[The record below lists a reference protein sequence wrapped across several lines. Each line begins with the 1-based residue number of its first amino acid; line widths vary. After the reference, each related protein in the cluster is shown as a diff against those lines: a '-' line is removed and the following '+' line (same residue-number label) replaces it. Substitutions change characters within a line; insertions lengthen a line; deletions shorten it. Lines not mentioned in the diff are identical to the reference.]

1 MKSSTA
7 LIALAVVAKA
17 SPLAKREWPWESKE
31 ALCGETSWKL
41 STEAGADEVWEK
53 TGASDELDRAIMGQ
67 WEHETNWTYNL
78 AHRLTNG
85 KGRLDIV
92 GCTVFSTGCA
102 VPEPDC
108 EKHFDMYGTLPDGTP
123 DSVGRTA
130 YWIFQAVKGMNS
142 KFQMIYNALVE
153 QTLLSNLLIGQM
165 VEDFKGNEDQT
176 GDVLKWLSVAMGL
189 GSTVA
194 GIAPGGAGE
203 VITTG
208 FDIMG
213 GIFDIVA
220 EETAPEE
227 IDQGTISAALAD
239 LFTATSE
246 QLKKTLRLSQGHFY
260 QGESI
265 DILSKELPASNKY
278 GPWIHSPVT
287 KFFNGGWFLL
297 NDNSEPVMSL
307 ISSIAGSIQ
316 PKIANNIMKA
326 ANIRLVADKRIG
338 SQEDCGYATGRQWMN
353 FKDSE
358 QYCFYLMRF
367 DEHGLHGAKWTEATE
382 DVYANMVKYNLGN
395 RDPYYSAILDCATS
409 PEKGLTSANLGVN
422 NIPVCFFDLEA
433 YFLEHNDGPECTS
446 NLINKSCNPIK
457 STPIE

>member
-7 LIALAVVAKA
+7 VVVLAALAKA

-31 ALCGETSWKL
+31 VLCGDTSWL
-41 STEAGADEVWEK
+41 LATESGADEVWEK

-78 AHRLTNG
+78 AHRLSNG
-85 KGRLDIV
+85 KGKLAIV
-92 GCTVFSTGCA
+92 DCTVFSTSCA
-102 VPEPDC
+102 VPEQ
-108 EKHFDMYGTLPDGTP
+108 
-123 DSVGRTA
+123 DS
-130 YWIFQAVKGMNS
+130 VKGMNS
-142 KFQMIYNALVE
+142 KFQMIYDALFE

-165 VEDFKGNEDQT
+165 VEDFQGAEDQT

-194 GIAPGGAGE
+194 GIAPGGSGE
-203 VITTG
+203 IITTG

-239 LFTATSE
+239 VFAATSE
-246 QLKKTLRLSQGHFY
+246 QLKKTLRLSQGLFY

-278 GPWIHSPVT
+278 GPWIHSSVT

-297 NDNSEPVMSL
+297 NDNSPPVMNL

-316 PKIANNIMKA
+316 PKIANNVMKA

-353 FKDSE
+353 LKDNE

-367 DEHGLHGAKWTEATE
+367 DEHGMYGAKWTEATE

-395 RDPYYSAILDCATS
+395 RDPYYRAILDCATS
-409 PEKGLTSANLGVN
+409 PEKSLNSANLGVN

-446 NLINKSCNPIK
+446 NLMNKVCNSIK
-457 STPIE
+457 ATPIE